1 MSIEYVLLVK
11 QQQVCLFKIPPVSS
25 SKGYYL
31 DDWKEMF
38 WEGGIKLTEKG
49 GQLTLYFIDK
59 NTSAVQTF
67 VNFPD
72 NPYQAIEKTV
82 DSQRG
87 YAIRL
92 VTPTGGHQWVGCV
105 FRDRNDAFDFNE
117 KILKFISDREMERN
131 PEKFKNE
138 FQPQQDFSLKQG
150 QKIQISLGDGNQ
162 QMKQN
167 QQKGSTN
174 LSEFKFAPPPDASD
188 FGQFSQPAQ
197 QSQAQSIQN
206 SWGNFDFNSWN
217 QPSVPQQNAF
227 QQTPQQ
233 QQFGFAQQAQA
244 QPQQQFNLQAQVFTN
259 QSQPQQQ
266 NQAKTKELN
275 LLDL

>member
-11 QQQVCLFKIPPVSS
+11 QQQVCLFKIPPVSTI
-25 SKGYYL
+25 KGHYL

-49 GQLTLYFIDK
+49 GLLTLYFIDK

-67 VNFPD
+67 VNLPD
-72 NPYQAIEKTV
+72 NPYLAIEKTV
-82 DSQRG
+82 DR
-87 YAIRL
+87 YAVRL

-138 FQPQQDFSLKQG
+138 FQPTQDFSLKQG
-150 QKIQISLGDGNQ
+150 QKIQISLGEGNEQ
-162 QMKQN
+162 KKQT
-167 QQKGSTN
+167 QQKGEAN
-174 LSEFKFAPPPDASD
+174 LSQFKFAPPPDAGD
-188 FGQFSQPAQ
+188 FGQFSQPVKQ
-197 QSQAQSIQN
+197 QPTQTVQN

-227 QQTPQQ
+227 QQAPPQQQ
-233 QQFGFAQQAQA
+233 QQFGFGQQNQS
-244 QPQQQFNLQAQVFTN
+244 QPQQQFNPQPQAFTI

-275 LLDL
+275 LLDI